1 MNDLPFATWVT
12 VSLLAAYLPAA
23 VKIASNHSRMSN
35 KSYSVS
41 SGLARDA
48 QISVHR
54 LSERLTTYSGREAM
68 VIFETWLPDIYGI
81 LSDCLR
87 TLDWLRRSY
96 TLLINYQLQ
105 CALEGRDPARAD
117 GPAWSCTKPMM
128 PYTVNSCSTVRGS
141 AEAENNVS
149 DNSRLAGR
157 KDITRLPFI
166 SNTPVSRCTV
176 SEASVL
182 AVPASFSGS
191 YSGVKTYVS
200 RVTLL
205 QSRFGN

>member
-35 KSYSVS
+35 KNYSVS

-105 CALEGRDPARAD
+105 CALEGKRSRARRRTCLELYKAND
-117 GPAWSCTKPMM
+117 AIHCK
-128 PYTVNSCSTVRGS
+128 
-141 AEAENNVS
+141 
-149 DNSRLAGR
+149 
-157 KDITRLPFI
+157 
-166 SNTPVSRCTV
+166 
-176 SEASVL
+176 
-182 AVPASFSGS
+182 
-191 YSGVKTYVS
+191 
-200 RVTLL
+200 LL
-205 QSRFGN
+205 QYRSRECRSWE